1 MPSVVRKLLSPRVFI
16 PVVLAVGAVFLLFS
30 FGNPQKILRLTLAF
44 PRTYLLWFFLLMV
57 VYEVLRFAQWWFLL
71 RHEGVRVPLKAQL
84 FSFAGGETTKFMPIG
99 NYFQNYLL
107 KAVEGTAF
115 AFSSAVTTLVIL
127 LEVAVSL
134 TGLVILPL
142 DGWAWLRPLT
152 LAGGAAAIVVGWLLY
167 RFRGGLSVPRWIRQ
181 REWLRTAFEQY
192 AVALRQFGAGA
203 RSMLRWRVL
212 GIGYLLAAAYLAA
225 AGAALYL
232 VLLGLGVTNV
242 SLGQALAVYCFSLAL
257 GLIIPI
263 PVDLGIIELTGVGAL
278 LALGVE
284 RNAAITAMLLFRV
297 LSLGSSVAIA
307 AGTGAALHDQLR
319 AALRPRGPGT
329 SSAAQRSAP
338 THREHAGTARRQPS
352 RQHERDTPPRPR

>member
-1 MPSVVRKLLSPRVFI
+1 MPSAIRKLLSPKVFI
-16 PVVLAVGAVFLLFS
+16 PVVLTVGVVILLFS
-30 FGNPQKILRLTLAF
+30 FGNPRKILELMLSF
-44 PRTYLLWFFLLMV
+44 PRTYLLWFLLLMV
-57 VYEVLRFAQWWFLL
+57 VYEAFRFAQWWFLL

-107 KAVEGTAF
+107 KAVEGTDF
-115 AFSSAVTTLVIL
+115 AFSSAVTTMVIL
-127 LEVAVSL
+127 FEVAVSL

-142 DGWAWLRPLT
+142 DGWTWLRPLT
-152 LAGGAAAIVVGWLLY
+152 LVGGAAAIMAGWLLY
-167 RFRGGLSVPRWIRQ
+167 KFHGTLDPPHWIRR

-192 AVALRQFGAGA
+192 AAALRQFGAGA
-203 RSMLRWRVL
+203 RNMLRWRVL
-212 GIGYLLAAAYLAA
+212 GIGYLLATAYLVA
-225 AGAALYL
+225 AGAAFYL
-232 VLLGLGVTNV
+232 VLLGLGVNNV
-242 SLGQALAVYCFSLAL
+242 SLGQALAVYFFSLAL

-297 LSLGSSVAIA
+297 LSLGASVAIA

-319 AALRPRGPGT
+319 KALGPRGPGT
-329 SSAAQRSAP
+329 APPAAQSGAP
-338 THREHAGTARRQPS
+338 AQQEHARTARRQP
-352 RQHERDTPPRPR
+352 PRRG